1 MTPTTDLIARLR
13 IKSAMM
19 NMGEKI
25 AWGSDTALMDEAADA
40 LAAQEAE
47 LANVTREWVATAADG
62 NAWQDRARAAEAR
75 ADAAEEKLRLIEEGK
90 K

>member
-1 MTPTTDLIARLR
+1 MNRSNLIARLR
-13 IKSAMM
+13 THYC
-19 NMGEKI
+19 GCG
-25 AWGSDTALMDEAADA
+25 GSCGQQTPSYIREAADA